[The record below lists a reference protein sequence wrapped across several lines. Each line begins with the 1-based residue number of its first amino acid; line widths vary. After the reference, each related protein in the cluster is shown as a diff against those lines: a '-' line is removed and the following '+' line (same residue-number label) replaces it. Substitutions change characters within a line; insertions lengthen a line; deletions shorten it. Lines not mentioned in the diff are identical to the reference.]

1 MTEKEQLEDIKNN
14 LSLNQIETLLFNLGG
29 EPYRQEGIIISR
41 TICHSGSSHKLY
53 YYENTHLFRCFTDC
67 GDTFDIFQ
75 LIIKIFHEVGKE
87 ISLPQAKDFIIKFF
101 NITVGKKEDEFDFF
115 LETEDWKIIQKYNG
129 IKEERQQKQID
140 LKIYDNKILTF
151 LPKPH
156 ILSWEKEGIKKEVCD
171 YHNICYNPSSQA
183 IVIPHYDKD
192 NNLIGIRERTLIK
205 ENEVYGKY
213 RPAYI
218 NKQMYNHPLGF
229 ALYNLNNSKDNIKK
243 MKKVIIFE
251 RRKVSFII
259 FKLFWKRK

>member
-14 LSLNQIETLLFNLGG
+14 LSLNQIETLLSNLGG

-115 LETEDWKIIQKYNG
+115 LYIDDGKIIQK
-129 IKEERQQKQID
+129 
-140 LKIYDNKILTF
+140 
-151 LPKPH
+151 
-156 ILSWEKEGIKKEVCD
+156 
-171 YHNICYNPSSQA
+171 
-183 IVIPHYDKD
+183 
-192 NNLIGIRERTLIK
+192 
-205 ENEVYGKY
+205 
-213 RPAYI
+213 
-218 NKQMYNHPLGF
+218 
-229 ALYNLNNSKDNIKK
+229 
-243 MKKVIIFE
+243 
-251 RRKVSFII
+251 
-259 FKLFWKRK
+259 